1 MEGMGPPAPS
11 CPRSLSLCPS
21 MLDKTSAQR
30 SWLIHFIFSLNS
42 YAFFSVV
49 VYESGILSSRYLNFY
64 ITKPSSLISKGRK
77 KDQAHCCFFP
87 TPPFSVFRFMGFSR
101 ELSAPPQVSLPH
113 AFGVIIRRGG
123 KGEKGRHQLS
133 GRKEK
138 EGVGKGDPLFSH
150 WGEKRRVLT

>member
-1 MEGMGPPAPS
+1 
-11 CPRSLSLCPS
+11 
-21 MLDKTSAQR
+21 
-30 SWLIHFIFSLNS
+30 
-42 YAFFSVV
+42 
-49 VYESGILSSRYLNFY
+49 
-64 ITKPSSLISKGRK
+64 
-77 KDQAHCCFFP
+77 
-87 TPPFSVFRFMGFSR
+87 MGFSR

-150 WGEKRRVLT
+150 WGEKKVSLDVGVPKKSCSSREVKRRESRDGGGRTEDWEEEEEEDSELN